1 MKNLKSFFNL
11 TTYLISLP
19 VVFFAYK
26 TYSDNLGQQSLE
38 DKNSQAI
45 QYLQCYPLNP
55 ENKAQCIKKL
65 NKYAPSDYKP
75 DTELY
80 KQFVYDMERLGF
92 ANFLTINGKECQKID
107 AGPIYSEEFAAYEVR
122 CINGEQKFKLFYMQF
137 DYDKEQWSIIATE

>member
-65 NKYAPSDYKP
+65 NKYKCS
-75 DTELY
+75 
-80 KQFVYDMERLGF
+80 LG
-92 ANFLTINGKECQKID
+92 L
-107 AGPIYSEEFAAYEVR
+107 
-122 CINGEQKFKLFYMQF
+122 
-137 DYDKEQWSIIATE
+137 